1 MAHRSYALSDAK
13 IGRDRSERSPY
24 PRMYWVR
31 IGFTERRRVGFVRSR
46 SAMTLPLAFCTLL
59 FAQSGSDRRQ
69 AVIGHGP
76 RLSFVLFF
84 LVLRERKSNVN
95 GSGDVGVMITGT
107 LPAAPA

>member
-24 PRMYWVR
+24 PRMSWVR
-31 IGFTERRRVGFVRSR
+31 IGPTER
-46 SAMTLPLAFCTLL
+46 P
-59 FAQSGSDRRQ
+59 DHRQ

-76 RLSFVLFF
+76 RPIFVLFF
-84 LVLRERKSNVN
+84 LLRERKSNVN
-95 GSGDVGVMITGT
+95 GSGDVGAMITDA